1 MTGITPAEVVLTGG
15 NLALVVVV
23 VVIALGALAMAAMF
37 RQEVLS
43 AGEGTDNMKNIALA
57 VQEGAN
63 AYLQRQFRTLAV
75 FAGIAF
81 FVLLALPADDWGV
94 RIGRS
99 VFFLVGAGFSATV
112 GYLGMSLAVK
122 ANLRVAAAAN
132 ESGRDPAMNIGFRTG
147 AMVGMLTVG
156 LGLLGASVV
165 VLLFKHEAP
174 HVLEGFGFGAALL
187 AMFMRVGGGIFT
199 KAADVGADLVGK
211 VEQNIPE
218 DDPRNAATIADNVG
232 DNVGDCA
239 GMAAD
244 LFESYAVTL
253 VAALI
258 LGSQA
263 FGDKGLV
270 FPLLIPAVGA
280 LTAVAGVYLMRP
292 RPGENGLTTINRAF
306 YLSAGIAAVACVILS
321 FVYLPSSF
329 ADFENVTP
337 SALDQLS
344 VSGASGNPALI
355 ASIAVVIGIVMAAA
369 ILALTGYFT
378 GTEYRPVKDV
388 GKTSLTGAAT
398 VLLSGLAVGF
408 ESAVYTTLVIGAA
421 VFGAYLLGGASLTV
435 SLFAVALAGCGLLT
449 TVGVIVAMDTFG
461 PVSDNA
467 QGIAE
472 MSGDVSPEGAQ
483 ILTELDAVGNTTK
496 AITKGIAIATA
507 VLAATAL
514 FGSYAT
520 SVLDALVKARPTT
533 DEFTLADFFVF
544 NPAVLVGVLL
554 GSAVVFLFSGLAISA
569 VGRAAGAVVYEVRR
583 QFREIPGIMEGTG
596 RPEYGKVVDIVTK
609 DSLRELVTPGILAV
623 LAPVA
628 VGFGLGVT
636 ALAGFLAGAIGTGTL
651 MAVFLANSG
660 GAWDNAKKLVEDGN
674 HGGKGSDAHAA
685 TIIGDTVGDPFKDTA
700 GPAINPLLKVM
711 NLVSLL
717 VASAVVS
724 MSVGKDQNDP
734 LRIGIA
740 VVCAGIIAT
749 AVYISK
755 QREVSIGSDGPST
768 PASPA
773 PRQRPDADGPGP
785 ADRLTS
791 SSTKISTTARGRS
804 DSSDLPLRLRSA
816 LETAGFTY
824 DAVAELLGTRAHAA
838 LGRNETTPGRRRT
851 TDGSPLAT
859 LTRLFLLQA
868 PVPAADA
875 ERALPDLLGPL
886 ADDGFLATDGQRGT
900 RAPRRPPL
908 RHQRS
913 PGGPRPLGRQRP
925 DARTRRRSRPGR
937 AGPRPGHQPGRHLPG
952 PADHPRAGA
961 AGPST
966 SAPAAASRRC
976 TWPPTRSAS
985 SRPT

>member
-1 MTGITPAEVVLTGG
+1 MTGLIPETVHLGGSNLVLVIVV
-15 NLALVVVV
+15 A
-23 VVIALGALAMAAMF
+23 VIALGALGMAAMF
-37 RQEVLS
+37 RNEVLA
-43 AGEGTDNMKNIALA
+43 AGEGTDNMKNIAHA

-63 AYLQRQFRTLAV
+63 AYLTRQFRTLAI
-75 FAGIAF
+75 FAAIAF
-81 FVLLALPADDWGV
+81 VALLALPADDWGV
-94 RIGRS
+94 RFGRS
-99 VFFLVGAGFSATV
+99 LFFLVGAGFSATV

-132 ESGRDPAMNIGFRTG
+132 ETGRDPAMKIGFRTG
-147 AMVGMLTVG
+147 ATVGMLTVG

-165 VLLFKHEAP
+165 VLIFKDEAP

-211 VEQNIPE
+211 VENNIPE

-270 FPLLIPAVGA
+270 FPLLIPAIGA
-280 LTAVAGVYLMRP
+280 LTAVLGVYLCKP
-292 RPGENGLTTINRAF
+292 RPGENGLKTINRAF
-306 YLSAGIAAVACVILS
+306 YISAAVGALGSIVLS

-329 ADFENVTP
+329 SDFANKTG
-337 SALDQLS
+337 LDMGTAEGDPR
-344 VSGASGNPALI
+344 VI
-355 ASIAVVIGIVMAAA
+355 ASTAVVIGIVMAAG

-378 GTEYRPVKDV
+378 GTEYKPVKDV

-398 VLLSGLAVGF
+398 VILSGLSVGF

-421 VFGAYLLGGASLTV
+421 VFGAFLLGGATV
-435 SLFAVALAGCGLLT
+435 TISLFAVALAGCGLLT

-514 FGSYAT
+514 FGSYST
-520 SVLDALVKARPTT
+520 SVAESVIKARPS
-533 DEFTLADFFVF
+533 DKELHLLSFEVF
-544 NPAVLVGVLL
+544 NPGVLVGLLL
-554 GSAVVFLFSGLAISA
+554 GAAVVFLFSGLAINA
-569 VGRAAGAVVYEVRR
+569 VGRAAGAVVFEVRR

-609 DSLRELVTPGILAV
+609 DSLRELVTPGLLAV
-623 LAPVA
+623 LAPIA
-628 VGFGLGVT
+628 VGFGLGVG

-651 MAVFLANSG
+651 MAIFLANSG
-660 GAWDNAKKLVEDGN
+660 GAWDNAKKLVEDGH

-685 TIIGDTVGDPFKDTA
+685 TVIGDTVGDPFKDTA
-700 GPAINPLLKVM
+700 GPAINPLIKVM

-717 VASAVVS
+717 IASAIVS
-724 MSVGKDQNDP
+724 MSIGKDQHDG
-734 LRIGIA
+734 LRILIA
-740 VVCAGIIAT
+740 LVAVAIIAT

-755 QREVSIGSDGPST
+755 QRPVAIGDDGDDAGSS
-768 PASPA
+768 AMA
-773 PRQRPDADGPGP
+773 PH
-785 ADRLTS
+785 
-791 SSTKISTTARGRS
+791 TTA
-804 DSSDLPLRLRSA
+804 
-816 LETAGFTY
+816 
-824 DAVAELLGTRAHAA
+824 
-838 LGRNETTPGRRRT
+838 
-851 TDGSPLAT
+851 
-859 LTRLFLLQA
+859 
-868 PVPAADA
+868 
-875 ERALPDLLGPL
+875 
-886 ADDGFLATDGQRGT
+886 
-900 RAPRRPPL
+900 
-908 RHQRS
+908 
-913 PGGPRPLGRQRP
+913 
-925 DARTRRRSRPGR
+925 
-937 AGPRPGHQPGRHLPG
+937 
-952 PADHPRAGA
+952 
-961 AGPST
+961 
-966 SAPAAASRRC
+966 
-976 TWPPTRSAS
+976 
-985 SRPT
+985 